1 MLTSGSSTSY
11 KISPG
16 QWESYWQCQNSCG
29 LVDAHQDHV
38 VRIAEMLSERF
49 PGLLFLWDCPCQD
62 GMVML
67 SVVRPDK
74 FPIAVSAEAEIV
86 AAAESIARHVA
97 NTHPVNHGRLGWLF
111 KRRLN
116 PGWQYADKSAG

>member
-1 MLTSGSSTSY
+1 MLTSGSSTVY
-11 KISPG
+11 KITPG
-16 QWESYWQCQNSCG
+16 QWESYWQCQDSCG

-38 VRIAEMLSERF
+38 VRIAEILSERF
-49 PGLLFLWDCPCQD
+49 PGFLFLWDCPCQD

-74 FPIAVSAEAEIV
+74 RPIEEPVEAEIV
-86 AAAESIARHVA
+86 AAAESIACNVA
-97 NTHPVNHGRLGWLF
+97 NTHPIEHGRLDWLF

-116 PGWQYADKSAG
+116 PGWQYADTSGR